1 MSILLVQKEE
11 NGVKAAV
18 IIDNRLYA
26 YHSRQSAGAICEEQ
40 IYSAVVDRMVK
51 GINAAFVKLPHGEFG
66 FLPFD
71 KEKTPLRSGERVLV
85 QVKRPPNNAKKAFL
99 TLDIAVSGQYLIL
112 LPAGGGISVSKRIE
126 DEESR
131 SALRKIGKKL
141 KPASCGIILRTEA
154 LGISEEALTEE
165 RDSLVARWQE
175 ISKKAAL
182 SSAPQLI
189 WDGEDAVS
197 KLYHEEKSHL
207 DYVLTNA
214 PELLP
219 EDLSC
224 PVRQTEDPFLLHN
237 VEHKLKRSCQ
247 RTVLMKSGA
256 NLVIDRCE
264 AMTVIDVNS
273 AMSGGGKNIA
283 DTAEKINTEAAKE
296 IARLLRLLRIGG
308 MIIIDFIDM
317 ADDAAKDRLVSYMK
331 ELLQS
336 DPQKTVVY
344 GLTQLGLM
352 ELTRRR
358 ADTPLPQ
365 EPDEYCPACCGTGIL
380 FESEEETLDA

>member
-11 NGVKAAV
+11 HSVKAAV

-26 YHSRQSAGAICEEQ
+26 YHSRESAGAICEEQ

-51 GINAAFVKLPHGEFG
+51 GINAAFVKLPQGEFG

-71 KEKTPLRSGERVLV
+71 KQKTPLRSGERVLV

-99 TLDIAVSGQYLIL
+99 TLDLAISGQYLIL
-112 LPAGGGISVSKRIE
+112 LPAGSGISVSKRIE

-131 SALRKIGKKL
+131 KSLRLLGKKL
-141 KPASCGIILRTEA
+141 KPSSFGIILRSES
-154 LGISEEALTEE
+154 LGISEEVLTDE
-165 RDSLVARWQE
+165 RDALLARWQD

-182 SSAPQLI
+182 SSAPALI

-197 KLYHEEKSHL
+197 RLIREEKGRL
-207 DYVLTNA
+207 DYALTNA
-214 PELLP
+214 PEFLP
-219 EDLSC
+219 EDLGC

-237 VEHKLKRSCQ
+237 VEHKLKRSRQ

-273 AMSGGGKNIA
+273 AMSGGGRNIA
-283 DTAEKINTEAAKE
+283 DTAEKINTEAARE

-308 MIIIDFIDM
+308 MIVIDFIDM
-317 ADDAAKDRLVSYMK
+317 ADDAAKERLISYMN
-331 ELLQS
+331 ELLQC

-344 GLTQLGLM
+344 GITQLGLM
-352 ELTRRR
+352 EITRRR
-358 ADTPLPQ
+358 ADTPIPELN
-365 EPDEYCPACCGTGIL
+365 DEICPACCGTGIL